1 MNPAQDTQEPI
12 RNFECSLEDGE
23 RARSWPHFLADNAPT
38 IITYTIGAIML
49 YYFHVFA
56 ALAYVVYC
64 VVSTVF
70 IWKYVC
76 THCQYFGGVC
86 QCGFSVAATRL
97 FKKGDESGIENRK
110 KLLAALVIPCWM
122 APPLTGICLLVVG
135 FSWTL
140 LWLFLAFAIM
150 AFAITPYI
158 SWKIGCCD
166 IWRYF
171 SRSK

>member
-1 MNPAQDTQEPI
+1 MNPAQVAQELPAEL
-12 RNFECSLEDGE
+12 ECRLEHGE
-23 RARSWPHFLADNAPT
+23 KARSWPHFLADNTPT
-38 IITYTIGAIML
+38 MITYTIGAIML

-76 THCQYFGGVC
+76 THCQHFGGVC
-86 QCGFSVAATRL
+86 QCGFSVPATRL
-97 FKKGDESGIENRK
+97 FKKGDESDIEKRK
-110 KLLAALVIPCWM
+110 KLLAVLVLPCWM
-122 APPLTGICLLVVG
+122 APPLMGIYLLVVG
-135 FSWTL
+135 FLWTL